1 MNVYSSDNLKYIVRH
16 YLSKIGLY
24 KRKIMISE
32 DPFIDKESLEFF
44 KTQIKKSEVILEYGS
59 GGSTL
64 FANKLGKEVYSV
76 ESDYYF
82 YRKIESLLKT
92 KNNKTQIFFS
102 NIGITGS
109 YGIPIFKYPYKFRLQ
124 RWKNY
129 VQKPW
134 LNLKNNKLPDLVF
147 IDGRFRVACFLYSII
162 KLKSYPK
169 AKIII
174 DDFAS
179 RPEYHVVKQYAKF
192 IGLKGRMGV
201 FTPSN
206 SKINEIK
213 SILSDYYK
221 KWD

>member
-1 MNVYSSDNLKYIVRH
+1 MGESSSDNLKYILRH
-16 YLSKIGLY
+16 YLLKIGLY

-32 DPFIDKESLEFF
+32 EPFLDKESLEFF
-44 KTQIKKSEVILEYGS
+44 KKQIKKSEVFLEYGS

-64 FANKLGKEVYSV
+64 FANKLGKEIYSV

-82 YRKIESLLKT
+82 YKKINNLLKR
-92 KNNKTQIFFS
+92 KNNNTQILFS

-109 YGIPIFKYPYKFRLQ
+109 YGIPIFKHPYKFRLQ

-162 KLKSYPK
+162 KLKSHPK
-169 AKIII
+169 SKIII
-174 DDFAS
+174 DDFVS

-192 IGLKGRMGV
+192 VG
-201 FTPSN
+201 FN
-206 SKINEIK
+206 
-213 SILSDYYK
+213 
-221 KWD
+221 